1 MKYPPSVSTVVRAS
15 ALALLAA
22 LAVAGCG
29 DEEEAEQPQPVA
41 PAAFAEPAKDV
52 ASTDRQPE
60 VMVYKSESCGCC
72 KVWVEH
78 MQSHGFP
85 VKVENTD
92 NLGPIKERV
101 GLPYGLGS
109 CHTAEVGG
117 YFIEGHVPAA
127 DVQRLLTEKPKAKGL
142 AVPGMPVGSPG
153 MEMGDRVDPY
163 EVLLVHEDGTTSVY
177 AKHGAQPA
185 PSAQEATSR

>member
-1 MKYPPSVSTVVRAS
+1 MKYPHSASAVVRAP

-22 LAVAGCG
+22 LALTGCG
-29 DEEEAEQPQPVA
+29 DEEVAPPQPVA

-52 ASTDRQPE
+52 ASTAGQPE
-60 VMVYKSESCGCC
+60 VVVHKSPSCGCC

-78 MQSHGFP
+78 MQTHGFP
-85 VKVENTD
+85 VKVQDTD

-101 GLPYGLGS
+101 GVPYSLGS

-127 DVQRLLTEKPKAKGL
+127 DVQRLLTEKPKGKGL
-142 AVPGMPVGSPG
+142 TVPGMPVGSPG

-177 AKHGAQPA
+177 SRYGAEPGAQKGLV
-185 PSAQEATSR
+185 TRD

>member
-1 MKYPPSVSTVVRAS
+1 MKYPHSASALVRAS

-22 LAVAGCG
+22 LALAGCG
-29 DEEEAEQPQPVA
+29 DDEEEQPPQPVA
-41 PAAFAEPAKDV
+41 PAAYAEPAKDV
-52 ASTDRQPE
+52 ASTDGQPE
-60 VMVYKSESCGCC
+60 VVVHKSESCGCC

-78 MQSHGFP
+78 MQNHGFP
-85 VKVENTD
+85 VKVQNTD
-92 NLGPIKERV
+92 DLGPIKERV

-177 AKHGAQPA
+177 ATHGPPTAPA
-185 PSAQEATSR
+185 AQEATSR